1 MFLALERGTAFAAQ
15 AAVLSLACT
24 LPALS
29 FGITYAWSSRRLPW
43 PGAVACAYV
52 AWFGGVFALSLV
64 PLNLWS
70 ALALALATL
79 LAAPRFFP
87 VPQPIGET
95 RRLPAWEILL
105 RMAAGAV
112 MVLGVT
118 AAAESLGTLWTGF
131 FAAFPVMSTVM
142 AVFSHRANGAGFTQ
156 AMLRAMVAG
165 FYAYAAFCFVFGL
178 AVVELGVAGATVA
191 ALLCLAGIQVVRAVA
206 VRGRP
211 GTATA
216 R

>member
-24 LPALS
+24 MPALS
-29 FGITYAWSSRRLPW
+29 FGVTYAWSSRRMAW
-43 PGAVACAYV
+43 PGAVGAAYV
-52 AWFGGVFALSLV
+52 AWFGCVYALSFV
-64 PLNLWS
+64 PLTLWS
-70 ALALALATL
+70 ALALSLAAL
-79 LAAPRFFP
+79 LASPRFFP
-87 VPQPIGET
+87 VPEPIGET

-105 RMAAGAV
+105 RMSAGAV

-165 FYAYAAFCFVFGL
+165 FYAYATFCFVFGL
-178 AVVELGVAGATVA
+178 LVEPVGIAGATVA
-191 ALLCLAGIQVVRAVA
+191 AVLGLAGIQGIRAA
-206 VRGRP
+206 ATRGRP
-211 GTATA
+211 RTATA

>member
-1 MFLALERGTAFAAQ
+1 M
-15 AAVLSLACT
+15 LSLACT

-43 PGAVACAYV
+43 PGAVAAAYV
-52 AWFGGVFALSLV
+52 SWFGCVLALSFI

-70 ALALALATL
+70 ALALSIAAL

-165 FYAYAAFCFVFGL
+165 FYAYATFCFMFGL
-178 AVVELGVAGATVA
+178 LVEPLGIAGATVA
-191 ALLCLAGIQVVRAVA
+191 AVLGLAAIQLVR
-206 VRGRP
+206 
-211 GTATA
+211 TATT
-216 R
+216 RRSPPSPG